1 VSLQLIRAALDTH
14 LAAMASVPPIAFEG
28 EDYAP
33 VAGTTY
39 AKADLLPRSPDN
51 PTLSER
57 LQDNGGVYQIGLYF
71 PRGTSTGVM
80 DALAGAVQTHFAAS
94 TSLAAGIITVRIE
107 GTPAIAAGF
116 PTGDRWLVPV
126 SIRYRSIF

>member
-1 VSLQLIRAALDTH
+1 MSQQLIRAALDTR
-14 LAAMASVPPIAFEG
+14 LSTLPGLPPVAWEG

-33 VAGTTY
+33 VQGVTY
-39 AKADLLPRSPDN
+39 AKVALLPRTPSN
-51 PTLSER
+51 RTLTEQ

-71 PRGTSTGVM
+71 PRGTPTGTM
-80 DALAGAVQTHFAAS
+80 DALAGTIQQHFAAG
-94 TSLAAGIITVRIE
+94 TSLSAGIIGVRIE

>member
-1 VSLQLIRAALDTH
+1 MTQQLIRSALDTR
-14 LAAMASVPPIAFEG
+14 LETTPGMPEIVYEG

-33 VAGTTY
+33 VAETPY
-39 AKADLLPRSPDN
+39 AKVDLLPRRPAN
-51 PTLSER
+51 PTLDEQT
-57 LQDNGGVYQIGLYF
+57 QDHGGVYQISLYF
-71 PRGTSTGVM
+71 PRGADTGTM
-80 DALAGAVQTHFAAS
+80 DALAGAVQTHFAAG
-94 TSLAAGIITVRIE
+94 TRLTAGIISLRIE